1 MPKRRIDKDS
11 KRSARYHSVINLL
24 SAERAFQKSE
34 VYQKLKDEN
43 PSFVGRIIGDLLRD
57 GYLKKGGSRKEPDYS
72 WVDTQEFSPGKWVNQ
87 RVLTPTV
94 KRSPSSDR
102 PRERLLRVGP
112 SELKTSELLAILIR
126 SGRRG
131 ESALQGA
138 EKLAALFGSDL
149 PKLSLQG
156 RGELKQ
162 ISKAIGDT
170 AYCQIMAALELGKRL
185 VGQPEK
191 RANRGPRM
199 RNTSDTLAFC
209 RDHFMRLAQES
220 QQEEFHVVLLDDKNR
235 VIKPERITVGILN
248 QALAHPR
255 EVFKPAIKESASAM
269 ILVHNHPNGDPT
281 PSEDDKKI
289 TKELKEAAAV
299 LGLRIIDHIIVSRE
313 KALSMVEERVF

>member
-1 MPKRRIDKDS
+1 MPGRKIDKDS
-11 KRSARYHSVINLL
+11 KRTARYHSVINLL
-24 SAERAFQKSE
+24 SAERSFQKSE
-34 VYQKLKDEN
+34 IYKKLKDEK
-43 PSFVGRIIGDLLRD
+43 PSFVGRIIGDLQRD
-57 GYLKKGGSRKEPDYS
+57 GYLKRSGPRKDPDYS
-72 WVDTQEFSPGKWVNQ
+72 WVDTQEFSPEKWVNQ

-94 KRSPSSDR
+94 KRFPSSDR

-112 SELKTSELLAILIR
+112 AELKTSELLAILIR

-138 EKLAALFGSDL
+138 EKLAALFGNDL

-185 VGQPEK
+185 VGHPEK
-191 RANRGPRM
+191 RVNRGPRM

-209 RDHFMRLAQES
+209 RDHFMRLGQES
-220 QQEEFHVVLLDDKNR
+220 QQEEFHVVLLDDKNK
-235 VIKPERITVGILN
+235 VIKSERITVGILN

-255 EVFKPAIKESASAM
+255 EVFKPAIKESASAI

-289 TKELKEAAAV
+289 TKELKAAAAV
-299 LGLRIIDHIIVSRE
+299 LGLRIIDHIVVSRE
-313 KALSMVEERVF
+313 NTLSMVEERIF